1 MADEKTKIDEPD
13 RSSVTEGVELEIR
26 DIAEVAGISMEEAR
40 QLVKEHGN
48 DREALM
54 AAVRAKD
61 AKRSA

>member
-26 DIAEVAGISMEEAR
+26 DIAEVAGLSMEEVR